1 MAKTKVKPPE
11 PGAYRRTRPNV
22 QVRSEKRLTLTPWET
37 TAITGIGISRTYQ
50 LLRSGE
56 MPALH
61 IAKRFYIP
69 HAALLKW
76 LETAGGKIA

>member
-1 MAKTKVKPPE
+1 MVKPTAKR
-11 PGAYRRTRPNV
+11 AYERTRRKV
-22 QVRSEKRLTLTPWET
+22 IVRSEKRLTLSPRET
-37 TAITGIGISRTYQ
+37 AEITGIGITRTYQ

-56 MPALH
+56 IPSIY
-61 IAKRFYIP
+61 IAKCSYVP